1 MSVRSQILEQFIQ
14 VAQEQNKPLVPLD
27 NDVPL
32 LNSGLDSLCLAVI
45 VARLED
51 VLHIDPFSTY
61 EDAAFPVTVGDFVR
75 FYENSVASSGLEV
88 PLQAFGKNELA
99 PRL

>member
-1 MSVRSQILEQFIQ
+1 MSVRSLILDQFIQ
-14 VAQEQNKPLVPLD
+14 VAQEQNRPLVPLA

-51 VLHIDPFSTY
+51 VLQIDPFSTN
-61 EDAAFPVTVGDFVR
+61 EDAEFPVTVGDFVR
-75 FYENSVASSGLEV
+75 FYEDSVASSGLEA
-88 PLQAFGKNELA
+88 PIQESGTNEFA
-99 PRL
+99 RRL